1 MTYKEAKDKL
11 LKYFNKSEALL
22 CAIEALNRMIP
33 KVPNVYG
40 DGCSDGEIVYDMWE
54 CPRCGTSFEIEYEKH
69 DYCPNCGQAI
79 DWSDYRED
87 ET

>member
-33 KVPNVYG
+33 KAPIQGV
-40 DGCSDGEIVYDMWE
+40 
-54 CPRCGTSFEIEYEKH
+54 
-69 DYCPNCGQAI
+69 
-79 DWSDYRED
+79 
-87 ET
+87 